1 MDRPMSGRAGEPGAL
16 AFRHP
21 TEDDHLAVVARAEA
35 WWPAPGVRA
44 SFPRLWFRHF
54 GGTCWLA
61 EEGRRLVGFAVGFI
75 GVEHPSEARV
85 LLVGVD
91 PNHRR
96 QGIGRAL
103 LERFADTVSERGA
116 DSIQAVI
123 WAGDRPAI
131 DFARALG
138 FQPDSGPGTS
148 LIYGVP
154 AYADYDA
161 EGDDKVVL
169 RLKLR

>member
-1 MDRPMSGRAGEPGAL
+1 MTGPRAGEPAGI

-21 TEDDHLAVVARAEA
+21 GEADHLAVVARAEA

-44 SFPRLWFRHF
+44 LFPRLWFRHF
-54 GGTCWLA
+54 AGTCWLA
-61 EEGRRLVGFAVGFI
+61 EQDGRPIGFVVGLI
-75 GVEHPSEARV
+75 GADRPAEARL

-96 QGIGRAL
+96 AGIGRAL
-103 LERFADTVSERGA
+103 VERFAATVSERGA
-116 DSIQAVI
+116 DSLEAVV
-123 WAGDRPAI
+123 WAGDRPPI
-131 DFARALG
+131 EFLRALG
-138 FQPDSGPGTS
+138 FRPDTGPGTS

-154 AYADYDA
+154 AHADYDA

-169 RLKLR
+169 RLRLR